1 MTPDRPYSSDAA
13 SSITSKP
20 LAAAR
25 LGHALPEV
33 TGFQKAIDGVCDS
46 RRVADGYEQ
55 AVDSILDEFPT
66 NPGVRRNQELSI
78 RLSFDVDKAERFPA
92 GWLHEHSS
100 GGHQVAFLP
109 VIDWRQIHKTPK
121 ISRLRLKVILEGLHT
136 GTNHYQS
143 SLRTVRSQNLHCF
156 YDRNT
161 PLLECF
167 HPEVQDYGRISQA
180 EFATA
185 RFGSPPTAFSASMPA
200 PVVTTRSGD
209 TPSSTRRMRSKSV
222 SASTVSQ

>member
-33 TGFQKAIDGVCDS
+33 TGFQKAIDGACDL

-78 RLSFDVDKAERFPA
+78 RLSFDVDKPKDSQRDGCTNTVAAAIKSRFCRSLTGGKARKRPRFPVCA
-92 GWLHEHSS
+92 
-100 GGHQVAFLP
+100 
-109 VIDWRQIHKTPK
+109 
-121 ISRLRLKVILEGLHT
+121 
-136 GTNHYQS
+136 
-143 SLRTVRSQNLHCF
+143 
-156 YDRNT
+156 
-161 PLLECF
+161 
-167 HPEVQDYGRISQA
+167 
-180 EFATA
+180 
-185 RFGSPPTAFSASMPA
+185 
-200 PVVTTRSGD
+200 
-209 TPSSTRRMRSKSV
+209 
-222 SASTVSQ
+222 